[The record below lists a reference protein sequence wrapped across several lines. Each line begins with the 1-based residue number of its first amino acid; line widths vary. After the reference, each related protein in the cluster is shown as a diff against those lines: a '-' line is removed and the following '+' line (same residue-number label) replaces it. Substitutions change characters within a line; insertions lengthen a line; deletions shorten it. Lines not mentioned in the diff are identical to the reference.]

1 MNPADLLTRGLDTKM
16 FNEKKQLWF
25 QGPPWLRNPEDTWP
39 PQPEPSSIHTEYEN
53 PQLAVTIMADIKENP
68 NILNII
74 ELTKYSTLT
83 RVVRITALLVLFA
96 RKWKTPEAYNDN
108 ILTTKEILEARNLL
122 LKATQQIT
130 YQKEI
135 SYLKN
140 GDKFKEP
147 AIVRQLNLY
156 LDDEDLLRCRG
167 RLQYTDLPHDTKFPI
182 LMPKDNYLT
191 SLIVQSMHKTV
202 MHGGV
207 CETLTQLR
215 QTYWIPQGRQLVKRI
230 ISKCMQ
236 KNLRTT
242 ISICTYTTSTQTESS
257 SITGLSIYWHRLR
270 RSSLCSRP
278 RKSNFIQSLRLS
290 VHLCRN
296 TSRTP
301 RVSRRSDNPSLS

>member
-25 QGPPWLRNPEDTWP
+25 QGPTWLRNPEDTWP

-108 ILTTKEILEARNLL
+108 ILTTKEMLEARNLL

-147 AIVRQLNLY
+147 AIVRQPNLY

-167 RLQYTDLPHDTKFPI
+167 R
-182 LMPKDNYLT
+182 
-191 SLIVQSMHKTV
+191 
-202 MHGGV
+202 
-207 CETLTQLR
+207 
-215 QTYWIPQGRQLVKRI
+215 
-230 ISKCMQ
+230 
-236 KNLRTT
+236 
-242 ISICTYTTSTQTESS
+242 
-257 SITGLSIYWHRLR
+257 
-270 RSSLCSRP
+270 
-278 RKSNFIQSLRLS
+278 
-290 VHLCRN
+290 
-296 TSRTP
+296 
-301 RVSRRSDNPSLS
+301 